1 MNESGNNCNTLMS
14 SVFPQNGVMTGV
26 YPGSPSG
33 LLVVV
38 GGYMTY
44 TNYAKI
50 DPSLGLFTKLATRL
64 PVR

>member
-1 MNESGNNCNTLMS
+1 
-14 SVFPQNGVMTGV
+14 MTGV

-38 GGYMTY
+38 GGYLTY
-44 TNYAKI
+44 TKYAKI
-50 DPSLGLFTKLATRL
+50 DPTLGLFTKLATNL

>member
-1 MNESGNNCNTLMS
+1 
-14 SVFPQNGVMTGV
+14 MTGV

-44 TNYAKI
+44 TKYAKI
-50 DPSLGLFTKLATRL
+50 DPTLGLFTKVATRL
-64 PVR
+64 PVRYVTDMNHLSSVDPFTNS

>member
-1 MNESGNNCNTLMS
+1 MMS
-14 SVFPQNGVMTGV
+14 FVLASLQNGVMTGV

-33 LLVVV
+33 LIVVV

-44 TNYAKI
+44 AKYAKI
-50 DPSLGLFTKLATRL
+50 DPSLGLLTKVATHL